1 MEKREKVFK
10 GLTCHVQENSRTRC
24 HKCPYW
30 GTGPHGLSECSKLA
44 ADALALLKAQ
54 EPRVMTLEELRKYSG
69 PVWVEWR
76 DKRYEYDNGWE
87 VATFTENYA
96 AEGETYNGKEYRYWT
111 AKPTD
116 EQREATPWN

>member
-1 MEKREKVFK
+1 MTDLDEVIKALECCIDETKC
-10 GLTCHVQENSRTRC
+10 GSE
-24 HKCPYW
+24 CPYW
-30 GTGPHGLSECSKLA
+30 DDNGNCRSNME

-87 VATFTENYA
+87 VATFNENYA
-96 AEGETYNGKEYRYWT
+96 ADGETYNGKEYRYWT

-116 EQREATPWN
+116 EQREATPWLT